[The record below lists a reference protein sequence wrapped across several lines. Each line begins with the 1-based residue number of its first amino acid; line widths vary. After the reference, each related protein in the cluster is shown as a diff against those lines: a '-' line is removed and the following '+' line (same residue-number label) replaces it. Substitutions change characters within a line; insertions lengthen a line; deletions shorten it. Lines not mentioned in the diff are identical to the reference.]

1 MGAFSL
7 WQWLVVLAVVLIL
20 FARPG
25 KISGIM
31 GDFGKGL
38 KNFKKGVKDGDA
50 SDDND
55 DAEDAV
61 YIAETEEAMPKETP
75 VRAKTTTKKTT
86 TKRKITKKGAKKKY
100 AWSDDEREEIQ
111 KEFGD
116 GCKIQRY
123 KGLGEMNAEQLWDTT
138 MKPSDR
144 TLRQVVIDNGV
155 EADRVF
161 SMLMGDEVPPRR
173 EFIEKNAVYANIDA

>member
-38 KNFKKGVKDGDA
+38 KNFKKGMKDGEA

-55 DAEDAV
+55 GTQDAV
-61 YIAETEEAMPKETP
+61 YIVEGDESAPKPTS
-75 VRAKTTTKKTT
+75 VKAKTASKKTT
-86 TKRKITKKGAKKKY
+86 AKKNTAKKNSSKKEVTKKKAKKK
-100 AWSDDEREEIQ
+100 A
-111 KEFGD
+111 
-116 GCKIQRY
+116 
-123 KGLGEMNAEQLWDTT
+123 A
-138 MKPSDR
+138 
-144 TLRQVVIDNGV
+144 
-155 EADRVF
+155 
-161 SMLMGDEVPPRR
+161 
-173 EFIEKNAVYANIDA
+173 KNK